1 MLLAFACFII
11 AIGSMAQTA
20 IGFGMGLIAV
30 PFLVLIDPQMVPAPI
45 VMLGF
50 VQLSISA
57 WAHRHAIQ
65 WRVLGWA
72 TISRIP
78 GTALAIWLMAITGI
92 EGIKIFIG
100 VTVLAAVAMSLFKI
114 SVEPNSRNH
123 IIAGFFSGFSGTATS
138 IGGPPMAL
146 LYQKQQGDFVR
157 ANLSAYFTIGS
168 LISLGGMAVG
178 GFVTVQ
184 SWIYFAYFLPP
195 TLIGVW
201 LGMKLRHHLKPTFM
215 RPAILILCSAS
226 ALALLVQTWWAA

>member
-1 MLLAFACFII
+1 MLLALACFII

-20 IGFGMGLIAV
+20 IGFGLGLIAV

-45 VMLGF
+45 VMIAF
-50 VQLSISA
+50 VQLLISA
-57 WAHRHAIQ
+57 WVHRHAIQ
-65 WRVLGWA
+65 WRVLWLA

-78 GTALAIWLMAITGI
+78 GTALAVWLMSVTGI

-100 VTVLAAVAMSLFKI
+100 CAVLAAVVMSLFKV
-114 SVEPNSRNH
+114 SAEPNDRNH
-123 IIAGFFSGFSGTATS
+123 IIAGFFSGLSGTATS

-146 LYQKQQGDFVR
+146 LYQNQQGDFVR

-168 LISLGGMAVG
+168 IISLGGMAAG

-184 SWIYFAYFLPP
+184 SWIYFAYFLPA
-195 TLIGVW
+195 TLVGVW

-215 RPAILILCSAS
+215 RPAILILCSGS
-226 ALALLVQTWWAA
+226 ALALLAQTLWPT